1 MNAVTSLIIANIA
14 IWAGFVGYFVYLTKK
29 QHNLSQRLNSI
40 ANQINN
46 D

>member
-14 IWAGFVGYFVYLTKK
+14 IWTGFIGYFAYLTKK
-29 QHNLSQRLNSI
+29 QHSLSQRLDSI